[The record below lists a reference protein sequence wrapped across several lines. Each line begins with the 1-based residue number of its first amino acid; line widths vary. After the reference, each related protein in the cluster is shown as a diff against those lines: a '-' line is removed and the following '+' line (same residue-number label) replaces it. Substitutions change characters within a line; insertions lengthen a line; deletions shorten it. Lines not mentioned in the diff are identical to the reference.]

1 MIAWC
6 TAKFIFF
13 TFKGKFNE
21 AETEFI
27 KAGKPKE
34 AVLMWVSF
42 HIIISFPSTYRSLY
56 SGWWGGGGGG
66 GVASL

>member
-6 TAKFIFF
+6 TATFIFF

-42 HIIISFPSTYRSLY
+42 HIIISFPSTYRSL
-56 SGWWGGGGGG
+56 
-66 GVASL
+66 